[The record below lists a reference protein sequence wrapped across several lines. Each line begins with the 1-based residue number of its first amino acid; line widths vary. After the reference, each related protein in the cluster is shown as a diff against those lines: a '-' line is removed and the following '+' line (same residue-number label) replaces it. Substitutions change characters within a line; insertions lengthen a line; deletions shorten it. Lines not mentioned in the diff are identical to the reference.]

1 VGSWLSGPGA
11 ATSGEGVDQPYPGAR
26 LGRPEEGSGAVA
38 GWGRRL
44 AGICVDWAV
53 SLLVAH
59 AFLDSWRS
67 FGPLAVLLAMHVLL
81 VGTAGSSLGH
91 RLLGLRVERVAGG
104 LPGPL
109 RAALRAVLLC
119 LLVPALIGDRDRR
132 GLHDKASGT
141 VVTRI

>member
-1 VGSWLSGPGA
+1 V
-11 ATSGEGVDQPYPGAR
+11 EQPYPGAR

-53 SLLVAH
+53 ALLVAH
-59 AFLDSWRS
+59 AFLPAWRS

-109 RAALRAVLLC
+109 RAVLRAVLLG
-119 LLVPALIGDRDRR
+119 LAVPALISDADRR
-132 GLHDKASGT
+132 GLHDKAAGT
-141 VVTRI
+141 VLARL

>member
-1 VGSWLSGPGA
+1 VNPGDPA
-11 ATSGEGVDQPYPGAR
+11 GQGYPGER

-53 SLLVAH
+53 ALLVAH
-59 AFLDSWRS
+59 AFLGPWRS

-91 RLLGLRVERVAGG
+91 RLLGVRVERVHGG

-109 RAALRAVLLC
+109 RAAARAVLLC
-119 LLVPALIGDRDRR
+119 LLLPALISDGDRR
-132 GLHDKASGT
+132 GLHDRAAGT
-141 VVTRI
+141 VPVRI